1 MRWRRA
7 GHDALLERVPVL
19 AEMRRQPDAWQR
31 QLGTLGGGNHF
42 IELCLD
48 EADRVWV
55 MLHSGSRGIG
65 NRRKPDTRASAPPRN
80 GWQAGENEVFH
91 RRGERLFVWV
101 AR

>member
-1 MRWRRA
+1 VPVGFEMHDEREVRTAAVKHLRA

-19 AEMRRQPDAWQR
+19 AKMSRKPDAWQR

-55 MLHSGSRGIG
+55 MLHSGSRGMATS
-65 NRRKPDTRASAPPRN
+65 P
-80 GWQAGENEVFH
+80 
-91 RRGERLFVWV
+91 
-101 AR
+101 